1 MLAELSPFGRQMFL
15 HFLPYPF
22 ECPDHL
28 PGNMVTVDY
37 NGGLWKTN
45 FCNVPE
51 MRVHVH
57 DEIFNLFSVF
67 KLMEVAD
74 QIGFFAVGKNVHDLF
89 IFCISQDRLVFL
101 TVCISF
107 EFIYGENLR
116 QLLAGIVYK
125 IKVTEG
131 RAD

>member
-1 MLAELSPFGRQMFL
+1 M
-15 HFLPYPF
+15 
-22 ECPDHL
+22 
-28 PGNMVTVDY
+28 
-37 NGGLWKTN
+37 
-45 FCNVPE
+45 
-51 MRVHVH
+51 
-57 DEIFNLFSVF
+57 EI
-67 KLMEVAD
+67 AD